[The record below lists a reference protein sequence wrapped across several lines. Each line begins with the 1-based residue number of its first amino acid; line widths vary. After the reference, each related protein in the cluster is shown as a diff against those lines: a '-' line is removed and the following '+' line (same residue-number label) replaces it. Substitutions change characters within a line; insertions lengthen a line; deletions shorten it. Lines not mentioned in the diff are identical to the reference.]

1 MPYSPD
7 AAQAEYLARVHR
19 VMDYIEGHLDQEL
32 ALEELAKVAC
42 FSPYH
47 FHRVFTGVVG
57 ESLYQFILR
66 LRLEKA
72 ASQLLQQP
80 GKSITAI
87 ALDCGFGSSATFA
100 RAFRAAFSESASA
113 WRKNGKTNRKPR
125 KETASRDRYVALV
138 AGEQEGAPDL
148 SWRQRMSQDPRND
161 RPSKKA
167 DEVRVETIEPMTVA
181 YVRHVGPYAG
191 NAALFGELF
200 GKLCGWAGPRGLL
213 GPQAKMLT
221 IYHDNPEVTEE
232 SKLRIS
238 VCVTV
243 PPGTQ
248 GSGEVGVMELPG
260 GKYVAA
266 RFELSSDEFGAAWSW
281 LMGTWFPSSGYQ
293 PDDRPCFEVCLN
305 DPQSHPEKKHIVELW
320 ESVRPL

>member
-19 VMDYIEGHLDQEL
+19 VMDHIEGHLDQDL
-32 ALEELAKVAC
+32 ALEDLARVAR

-100 RAFRAAFSESASA
+100 RAFRAAFGRSASA
-113 WRKNGKTNRKPR
+113 WRKNGKTNRKQG
-125 KETASRDRYVALV
+125 KETAPQDRYVALV
-138 AGEQEGAPDL
+138 AGEQMGAPDL
-148 SWRQRMSQDPRND
+148 SWRQRMSQDPRNG
-161 RPSKKA
+161 RPAKKA
-167 DEVRVETIEPMTVA
+167 DEVRIETIEPMLVA

-248 GSGEVGVMELPG
+248 GSGEIGVMELPG

-266 RFELSSDEFGAAWSW
+266 RFEVSSDEFGAAWSW